1 MSKIAP
7 AHFLRWLL
15 YIKNKKLHFSQK
27 AIDRYI
33 VQLNHMQA
41 YIVQLDHMQAYIVQL
56 AFPGVIPKVFIKNL
70 STLEF
75 PLLGYLH
82 FPIVFP

>member
-15 YIKNKKLHFSQK
+15 YIKIKKLHFSQK

-33 VQLNHMQA
+33 VQLNHMRA

-56 AFPGVIPKVFIKNL
+56 AFPGVIPKVFIINFL
-70 STLEF
+70 TLVG
-75 PLLGYLH
+75 PT
-82 FPIVFP
+82 IVL